1 MAKKQNESKAKKV
14 FESKYNPA
22 KLRELIKAGKSCVEI
37 QKELSI
43 VSKQSMRQ
51 HVLRLI
57 NEDRTFYEIDGL
69 YERSTN
75 ILKAGKYGLKLSPK
89 KLQSLGIFLKELN
102 SRLKLMVTTSSL
114 LGLRVNQMNPLSRVL
129 MKLIRLR
136 NQLNWIRTSCSLKKA
151 TPCARGV
158 AFKHDS

>member
-22 KLRELIKAGKSCVEI
+22 KLRELIKAGKSCAEI

-89 KLQSLGIFLKELN
+89 KLQSLGDFPEGTEFSVEADGDNIILTRLTGESDEPIALGVDEADPVEESTELD
-102 SRLKLMVTTSSL
+102 
-114 LGLRVNQMNPLSRVL
+114 QD
-129 MKLIRLR
+129 
-136 NQLNWIRTSCSLKKA
+136 QL
-151 TPCARGV
+151 
-158 AFKHDS
+158 